1 MSRIDAGSIL
11 LFVTLVG
18 CQEEEAPPL
27 LSPPEELPTLLSTYD
42 LVDPFIGTGGSGVQ
56 SPNCFPGAVAPF
68 GMVQASPDTV
78 SDLGAAPWFNHAAGY
93 HFDDT
98 QILGFSHTRLHGT
111 STPDLGAVLLMPV
124 DDGDPTALTESD
136 GYRCGLAKESERAEP
151 GYYAVTLTSGIEVEL
166 TALPRSA
173 HHRYHFPG
181 SAQVVVDLSHAL
193 TDTEVLD
200 SELLV
205 VPDDRALEGWVQH
218 CGRESCDSGD
228 GLKTW
233 FHIRFQHPFA
243 SWFTW
248 NDGAPTEGVADQ
260 LGPEVGA
267 ILAFEL
273 QGDGNLE
280 VQVGISYVDTDG
292 ARANLD
298 ADQGS
303 QGFDDSRSAAR
314 QLWED
319 ELSSVRFGGG
329 TEPQQRIMA
338 TALYHNYIVPNL
350 FGDVDG
356 SYRGFDGEVHVSD
369 GFRYHSSFSMWDT
382 YRTTHPL
389 LILVEPDRQ
398 REMVLSLM
406 AMAADGGY
414 LPRWPMG
421 HGYTNS
427 TVGSPVD
434 VVMAE
439 SVLKGIDGFDEEL
452 ALEMMLRTAFEAPE
466 PGHQFSGREGIEAY
480 VELGYVPADVTGRSV
495 SQTLEFA
502 IADAAIARMAEAL
515 GHAQDAALFTDRS
528 GNYRNLWDPE
538 IAAFTGRDSD
548 GSWIEI
554 DPRAYEPQ
562 SLFYGGNALQ
572 HSWLAPHDMAGLV
585 DVHGSAEVFADRLE
599 TFFEDSAFEQE
610 NQTEITM
617 MAPTLYYHHGNEPD
631 IHAPYL
637 FVAVGRPEATQQ
649 WVHWATETFYQDAPD
664 GIAGNEDAGALSAW
678 YVLSALGLYPAAA
691 SDLYLVGRPLF
702 PVAEVA
708 VEGGTLRIEAMGA
721 DADHPYVHAVTL
733 DGVELPHPW
742 LRHDQI
748 VNGGTLVFTMGDEP
762 GDWGTDFGTPLL

>member
-1 MSRIDAGSIL
+1 MSRTVAGVSLALVML
-11 LFVTLVG
+11 LG
-18 CQEEEAPPL
+18 CQDQEEETPPP
-27 LSPPEELPTLLSTYD
+27 PPEELPSLLSNYD
-42 LVDPFIGTGGSGVQ
+42 LVDPFIGTGGSGIR
-56 SPNCFPGAVAPF
+56 SANCFPGAVAPF
-68 GMVQASPDTV
+68 GMVQVSPDTV

-93 HFDDT
+93 HYDDT
-98 QILGFSHTRLHGT
+98 QILGFSHTRLQGT

-124 DDGDPTALTESD
+124 DGGDPAELTESA
-136 GYRCGLAKESERAEP
+136 GYRSGLDKASERAAP
-151 GYYAVTLTSGIEVEL
+151 GYYAVTLSSGIGVEL
-166 TALPRSA
+166 TALQHSA
-173 HHRYHFPG
+173 AHRYQFPG
-181 SAQVVVDLSHAL
+181 TAQVVVDLSHAL

-248 NDGAPTEGVADQ
+248 NDGAPAENVPEQEG
-260 LGPEVGA
+260 PNVGA
-267 ILAFEL
+267 ILAFDL
-273 QGDGNLE
+273 PPDSGLE
-280 VQVGISYVDTDG
+280 AQVGISHVDTDG
-292 ARANLD
+292 ARANLE

-303 QGFDDSRSAAR
+303 QGFDDTHAAVR

-319 ELSSVRFGGG
+319 ELGSVQFGGG
-329 TEPQQRIMA
+329 TGQQQRIMA
-338 TALYHNYIVPNL
+338 TSLYHNYVVPNL
-350 FGDVDG
+350 FCDVDG
-356 SYRGFDGEVHVSD
+356 SYRGFDGEVHEAD

-389 LILVEPDRQ
+389 LILIEPDRQ

-406 AMAADGGY
+406 AMADEGGY

-427 TVGSPVD
+427 TIGSPVD
-434 VVMAE
+434 VVVAE
-439 SVLKGIDGFDEEL
+439 SALKGIGGFDQEL
-452 ALEMMLRTAFEAPE
+452 ALEMMLRTAFETPE
-466 PGHQFSGREGIEAY
+466 WDHPFSGREGIESY
-480 VELGYVPADVTGRSV
+480 VELGYVPADVTDRSV
-495 SQTLEFA
+495 SKTLEYA
-502 IADAAIARMAEAL
+502 ISDAAIARMAESL
-515 GHAQDAALFTDRS
+515 GHAEDAALFTDRS
-528 GNYRNLWDPE
+528 AYYTNLWDPD
-538 IAAFTGRDSD
+538 IAAFTGRNSD

-554 DPRAYEPQ
+554 EPLAYEPQ